1 MAISWQ
7 AAAVFVGLTGLPHP
21 DHLQGSATWLMSLGH
36 NNTNL
41 PHPDQLGEQVTPGQ
55 IMLCVLLARVLVIV
69 MNILCMVM
77 YKQNVHDHKPQIK
90 PDNQTMRDGNFHH
103 GMFGCFSNCN
113 ECMCAFVCPTI
124 RFADTHSSVT
134 DTGFWKSFWL
144 FIFGNLLTQFAIA
157 EIVAMVLPAPPFSPD
172 RNANI
177 VLVLVNICRA
187 LMWGVWSR
195 GKLRTKLGDPNPSQG
210 QGHDFVSWC
219 LCPFLA
225 LTQESVEADIAADV
239 VISCPWNLKVGR
251 QANTG
256 RSVEGREVLP
266 SDYQRMVGDAVLL
279 DGQ

>member
-36 NNTNL
+36 SNTNL
-41 PHPDQLGEQVTPGQ
+41 SHPDQLVEQVTPGQ
-55 IMLCVLLARVLVIV
+55 TSFFVKVLVIV
-69 MNILCMVM
+69 LNIVCMIM
-77 YKQNVHDHKPQIK
+77 YKQKVHDRKPQIK
-90 PDNQTMRDGNFHH
+90 PDNQTMKDGNFHH

-113 ECMCAFVCPTI
+113 EFMCAFFCAPI

-134 DTGFWKSFWL
+134 DTGFWMSFWL
-144 FIFGNLLTQFAIA
+144 FIFGNLLTHFAIGVL
-157 EIVAMVLPAPPFSPD
+157 VAMVLPAPPFSH
-172 RNANI
+172 RNANII
-177 VLVLVNICRA
+177 VLVLVNISRA
-187 LMWGVWSR
+187 LMWGIWSR

-219 LCPFLA
+219 LCPPLA

-239 VISCPWNLKVGR
+239 VISCPCNLKVGR
-251 QANTG
+251 QVT
-256 RSVEGREVLP
+256 GREVLP